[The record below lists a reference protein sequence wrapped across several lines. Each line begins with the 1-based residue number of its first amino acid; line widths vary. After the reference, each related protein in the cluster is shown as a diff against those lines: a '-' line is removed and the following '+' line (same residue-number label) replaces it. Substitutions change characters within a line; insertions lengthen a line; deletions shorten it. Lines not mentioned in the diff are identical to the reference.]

1 MGDDPSIRTATFG
14 RDRPAVLVGLV
25 CLSALGTFLAQGL
38 LFPSLPRLLVEELG
52 TTKRTAGLI
61 MTAASL
67 SALLSR
73 PWTGQFIDRRGRRP
87 FLILGPLLTMVSGL
101 GLLAARSVP
110 QLLALRLL
118 QGLAGAMFYG
128 AASASVTDVAPND
141 RRATYLARYSL
152 FFYVGFATGPALAE
166 LLISTRG
173 FDAVWVAVALSTFAG
188 AMLALFIPET
198 GQKQTAAPRMR
209 MRDRFFHPAA
219 VRPGMVYFCVGVGW
233 TAVGTFLAL
242 YATNIGM
249 SSSGGLFVALS
260 ASVMVTR
267 SIAGSLAD
275 RLGRRA
281 VAIPC
286 ALACAAG
293 LALLATFRS
302 PGPAFVAVVVFGGGF
317 AGIFPTLL
325 AMVVDHAPPSERGQA
340 MGSFNLFF
348 DIGAP
353 LGGYLTGALI
363 DWSGYGAGFGA
374 MAVVALA
381 GGLLMLATPKAS

>member
-1 MGDDPSIRTATFG
+1 M
-14 RDRPAVLVGLV
+14 V

-61 MTAASL
+61 MSAASL

-166 LLISTRG
+166 FLISERG
-173 FDAVWVAVALSTFAG
+173 FDAVWVAVAISTFAG
-188 AMLALFIPET
+188 ALLALFIPET
-198 GQKQTAAPRMR
+198 GQKQTDPARMR

-219 VRPGMVYFCVGVGW
+219 VRPGSVYFCVGVGW

-242 YATNIGM
+242 YATSIGM
-249 SSSGGLFVALS
+249 TSSGGLFVALS
-260 ASVMVTR
+260 ASVMATR

-286 ALACAAG
+286 ASACALG
-293 LALLATFRS
+293 LAILATFRS
-302 PGPAFVAVVVFGGGF
+302 PGPAFVAVVIFGGGF

-325 AMVVDHAPPSERGQA
+325 AMVVDRAPPTERGQA

-374 MAVVALA
+374 MAAIALVGA
-381 GGLLMLATPKAS
+381 VLMFATPKPS